1 LVSFAVAGTM
11 LAVLENVLMTS
22 EELIELLAE
31 RPFKPLRLHLSDGR
45 IREIRHSEMAIVAE
59 DAIAI
64 GVPRDEGSRRAY
76 KITHCSIQNIV
87 EVEPLDVK
95 KPPGDNGPASK
106 KERGR

>member
-1 LVSFAVAGTM
+1 
-11 LAVLENVLMTS
+11 MTA

-45 IREIRHSEMAIVAE
+45 IREIRHPEMAVVAE

-64 GVPRDEGSRRAY
+64 GVPRDEGSRIAY

-87 EVEPLDVK
+87 EVEPIDAGKGPDGNGHPPK
-95 KPPGDNGPASK
+95 KG
-106 KERGR
+106 RGR

>member
-1 LVSFAVAGTM
+1 
-11 LAVLENVLMTS
+11 MTA

-45 IREIRHSEMAIVAE
+45 IRDIRHPEMAVVAE

-87 EVEPLDVK
+87 EIEPLDDGK
-95 KPPGDNGPASK
+95 TSGGNGHTPTK
-106 KERGR
+106 GRGH

>member
-1 LVSFAVAGTM
+1 
-11 LAVLENVLMTS
+11 MTA

-45 IREIRHSEMAIVAE
+45 IRDIRHPEMAVVAE

-87 EVEPLDVK
+87 EVEPLDLGFK
-95 KPPGDNGPASK
+95 AGGNGHLPTADGD
-106 KERGR
+106 R

>member
-1 LVSFAVAGTM
+1 
-11 LAVLENVLMTS
+11 MTA

-45 IREIRHSEMAIVAE
+45 IRDIRHPEMAIVAE

-87 EVEPLDVK
+87 EIEPLDVGK
-95 KPPGDNGPASK
+95 KAGGNGHPPK
-106 KERGR
+106 KDRGR

>member
-1 LVSFAVAGTM
+1 
-11 LAVLENVLMTS
+11 MTA

-45 IREIRHSEMAIVAE
+45 IRDIRHPEMAVVAE

-87 EVEPLDVK
+87 EIEPLDDGK
-95 KPPGDNGPASK
+95 TTGGDGHTPTK
-106 KERGR
+106 GRGH